1 MIDECKWTRITP
13 TENIPLRE
21 GRAIRAGD
29 RNIAIFNLNGR
40 FVTIENECPHRGGPL
55 CDGIVAGTTVVCP
68 LHGWRFDLETGMAVR
83 ASLPSCVATYPTRV
97 EDGIILVALHAGSR
111 IDAER
116 SEEAA

>member
-21 GRAIRAGD
+21 GRGIRVGE
-29 RNIAIFNLNGR
+29 RNIAIFNLSGR

-97 EDGIILVALHAGSR
+97 EGGIILVALEAGSR
-111 IDAER
+111 LDAER
-116 SEEAA
+116 SEAAA